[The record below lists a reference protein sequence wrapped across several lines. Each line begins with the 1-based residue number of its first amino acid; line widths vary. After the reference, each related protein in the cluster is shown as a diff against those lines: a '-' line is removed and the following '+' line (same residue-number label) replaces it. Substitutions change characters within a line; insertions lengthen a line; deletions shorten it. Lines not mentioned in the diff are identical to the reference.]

1 MLEKP
6 KKAIMQK
13 RNYRKGSIIFAQNEN
28 SSEIY
33 ILNEGIL
40 EIIVDNKIVAE
51 ISERGVF
58 FGEMSHMLDGKRNAT
73 IRTKTDCS
81 CIVIYAQYVNLV
93 VRSNPEIGVNLMKS
107 LANRLR
113 KTTKLLLK
121 SLDSEKSKPSNDKA
135 SLRLKS
141 FYDLIILMK
150 MATNEQVK
158 EALALQKQEGKKEN
172 IIRYLS
178 KIAEIDENDLIVLTN
193 LFKKYR
199 LK

>member
-81 CIVIYAQYVNLV
+81 CIVIYSEYVNLV

-121 SLDSEKSKPSNDKA
+121 SLDKKNKPSNDKA
-135 SLRLKS
+135 SFHLNS
-141 FYDLIILMK
+141 FYDLIMLMK
-150 MATNEQVK
+150 MATSEQVK
-158 EALALQKQEGKKEN
+158 EAIALHEQEGKKEN

-178 KIAEIDENDLIVLTN
+178 RIAEIDENDLIVLTN
-193 LFKKYR
+193 LFKKYS